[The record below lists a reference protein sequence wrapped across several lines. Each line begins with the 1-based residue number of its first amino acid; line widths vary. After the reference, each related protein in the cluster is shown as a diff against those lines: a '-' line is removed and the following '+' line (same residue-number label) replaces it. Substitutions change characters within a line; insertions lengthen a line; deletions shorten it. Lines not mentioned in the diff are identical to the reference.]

1 MFVTNSEISLLKDK
15 KIYFKLSLSL
25 IISKNYHFNTKFNDK
40 ISCFVSFDGQC
51 EASLKY
57 Y

>member
-1 MFVTNSEISLLKDK
+1 VFVTNSEISLLKEK

-40 ISCFVSFDGQC
+40 TSCFVSFNGQC
-51 EASLKY
+51 AASLKY